1 MKNKVLFFL
10 IVLYAVSGMYALSPE
25 NEYDYLYTD
34 LMNFYTY
41 GYKKTFDER
50 IMKSNGKIN
59 FAQGSLTVTGNKT
72 DIAIQGS
79 GFFKVLDSEG
89 NDYYTRCG
97 NILWNTDFKLVIK
110 CADTI
115 YYLPAEPLPAA
126 FTSIEIKNDGY
137 IVCEYFESEKIK
149 NKKTIGRIILY
160 DISNNDVEYYDGY
173 VIKTKT
179 KLTENTQSAIHNK
192 CLELSNVRLDDI
204 LIRMLFLIEKM
215 DDSLIKGKKTK
226 KFLIE
231 KLLDIDYRK
240 SILRETFSAD
250 GQMPLLHVSAMQDYL
265 SCLKRDYE

>member
-10 IVLYAVSGMYALSPE
+10 IVFYAVAGIYALSPE

-79 GFFKVLDSEG
+79 GFFEVSDSDG
-89 NDYYTRCG
+89 NIYYTRCG
-97 NILWNTDFKLVIK
+97 NILCNTDFKLVLK
-110 CADTI
+110 CADNI
-115 YYLPAEPLPAA
+115 YYLPVERLPDT

-173 VIKTKT
+173 VIKAKG
-179 KLTENTQSAIHNK
+179 KLVKNTQSTIHNK
-192 CLELSNVRLDDI
+192 CLELSNVVLDDI

-215 DDSLIKGKKTK
+215 DDSRIKAKKIK

-231 KLLDIDYRK
+231 KLFDIDYRK
-240 SILRETFSAD
+240 SILFGMLSAN
-250 GQMPLLHVSAMQDYL
+250 GQMSILQVSAMQDYL
-265 SCLKRDYE
+265 SCLNRDYE